1 MVCPQLDDL
10 SVGVPRDMPM
20 YDMRSDVPW
29 FYEPQTKY
37 ADLLE
42 RVAAEDPALLAMLD
56 EPEPPLPY
64 PGARHILHW
73 ETQMV
78 RPCKCTAAEVL
89 PSRLAFLN
97 L

>member
-1 MVCPQLDDL
+1 MQCGAPQLDDM

-29 FYEPQTKY
+29 FYEPRSRH
-37 ADLLE
+37 ADLLA
-42 RVAAEDPALLAMLD
+42 RVAAQDPALLAMLA

-64 PGARHILHW
+64 PGARPILRW

-78 RPCKCTAAEVL
+78 RPL
-89 PSRLAFLN
+89 PRT
-97 L
+97 